1 MATICPDCR
10 NFSWTTPPSFATRQ
24 RWVFV
29 PNTRVSKIRNGESA
43 KENREKKA
51 LTAYIIMQQVV
62 FGLQGTEKA
71 LEIGHSGDAMRGL
84 LGANEPLD
92 DKVFVLSLQTDDV
105 ISDTESD
112 SLENTKMEEAPEG
125 QMQDAPDVISDT
137 ESDSL
142 ENTTMQEA
150 PEEQMQ
156 GAPDVEMGDAGGAA
170 CGNEQGDG
178 AGIFP
183 QTDEEASAVEA
194 FIADN
199 VLVNEMD
206 CDDDDS
212 DPDEASGQDDI
223 NSDDDDSDPDD
234 DDSDDTSA
242 LWQTSFGVRER

>member
-10 NFSWTTPPSFATRQ
+10 NFSWTTQPSFPTGPRL
-24 RWVFV
+24 VFL

-43 KENREKKA
+43 KEKREKKA
-51 LTAYIIMQQVV
+51 REKKRASERHLTAYIIMQQVV

-71 LEIGHSGDAMRGL
+71 LEISHPWDAMRGL
-84 LGANEPLD
+84 LGTNEPLD
-92 DKVFVLSLQTDDV
+92 DTAFVLSLQTD
-105 ISDTESD
+105 
-112 SLENTKMEEAPEG
+112 G
-125 QMQDAPDVISDT
+125 VISDT

-150 PEEQMQ
+150 PEQMQ

-183 QTDEEASAVEA
+183 QTVQDASAVEA

-212 DPDEASGQDDI
+212 DPDEASVQDDI

-234 DDSDDTSA
+234 DDSDGMSVF
-242 LWQTSFGVRER
+242 WHTSFGVCEQ